1 MKELRLI
8 PIVLFALSSLL
19 ALKVV
24 DALDRGGVEVR
35 GTATAQAEEAAAGG
49 GLSAA
54 QTKPAHLPT
63 AEELLN
69 AAARANRLPQDDAI
83 VTGSSAPKEEAPKE
97 EPKKASTLGQLPI
110 SLEERKKADET
121 AAALARGEPDP
132 HAPPAEGAAG
142 GEGGATA
149 PAEGAAHGEAAAHG
163 GEGAAQAQ
171 AGDVVPP
178 ADGAAAPEAPAGDHA
193 AGAEH
198 AADKPAD
205 TAESAPKP
213 PVETEAPLIGGAAS
227 ESERALLERLQ
238 ARREE
243 LDALGR
249 ELDLRENL
257 LRAAEKRIEERIA
270 ELKKVEEN
278 IGAVEAKKEEEQK
291 ARLKGLVDMYSSMKP
306 KDAARI
312 FSTLEPGLL
321 VEVASAMKPAV
332 MGPIVAAMSPEAAA
346 RLTFALANKDK
357 EQPAAPAAPVS
368 GLDLPKIEGTPQPSA
383 N

>member
-35 GTATAQAEEAAAGG
+35 GTGTALAEEASQAPVGDPA
-49 GLSAA
+49 AA
-54 QTKPAHLPT
+54 QTRATRLPT
-63 AEELLN
+63 AEELLG
-69 AAARANRLPQDDAI
+69 AAARSNTLVPADEI
-83 VTGSSAPKEEAPKE
+83 ITGSGGGAAKEAPKE
-97 EPKKASTLGQLPI
+97 EPKEPSSLGQLPI

-121 AAALARGEPDP
+121 AAALAKGEPDP
-132 HAPPAEGAAG
+132 HAAPVEGAAGAEGAAG
-142 GEGGATA
+142 GHGDA
-149 PAEGAAHGEAAAHG
+149 PAADAHAEAGAHAT
-163 GEGAAQAQ
+163 
-171 AGDVVPP
+171 P
-178 ADGAAAPEAPAGDHA
+178 ADGAAAPEAAAGEHA
-193 AGAEH
+193 AGDAAGDAH
-198 AADKPAD
+198 GADKPAD
-205 TAESAPKP
+205 AASGTPKP
-213 PVETEAPLIGGAAS
+213 PLETEAPLIGGTAS

-238 ARREE
+238 ERREE

-257 LRAAEKRIEERIA
+257 LRAAEKRIEERIT
-270 ELKKVEEN
+270 ELKRVEES
-278 IGAVEAKKEEEQK
+278 IGAVQGKKEEEQK

-312 FSTLEPGLL
+312 FSTLEPALL
-321 VEVASAMKPAV
+321 VEVAAAMKPAT
-332 MGPIVAAMSPEAAA
+332 MGPIVAAMTPEAAA

-357 EQPAAPAAPVS
+357 EQPAPPAAPVS
-368 GLDLPKIEGTPQPSA
+368 GLDLPKIEGTPQPTA